1 MLEATTKDGAD
12 FKIGME
18 LITGTGVRFS
28 SNKYKLEFAHGNWA
42 LFRPDAEQGI
52 KLDSFYS
59 SLAAYYC
66 DKLSEAETQREFWKR
81 EANRFRQ
88 RLDELSQ

>member
-1 MLEATTKDGAD
+1 MLEAQTKDGTD
-12 FKIGME
+12 FQSGME
-18 LITGTGVRFS
+18 LITGTGVGFS
-28 SNKYKLEFAHGNWA
+28 SNEYKLEFAHGNWA

-66 DKLSEAETQREFWKR
+66 DKLCEAEKKREFGTR

-88 RLDELSQ
+88 HLDELAQ